1 MNLWYPP
8 HVWMMTRGRQKL
20 FNPDNQIT
28 RVSTRDQP
36 EQLSN
41 GSIWA
46 PNLTDKSAEPVSKG
60 RPMQYVFQIPLI
72 PRWHGAR
79 QDVYWLLNGENR
91 SHMVQRSTLVWYNM
105 RLSGP
110 CFPGRVEPRSEYWL
124 VHYIYY
130 SLGLRKRHP
139 QMEFPWANAYCWF
152 TIFSW
157 VHLNY
162 GWRDRHIML

>member
-1 MNLWYPP
+1 
-8 HVWMMTRGRQKL
+8 
-20 FNPDNQIT
+20 
-28 RVSTRDQP
+28 
-36 EQLSN
+36 
-41 GSIWA
+41 
-46 PNLTDKSAEPVSKG
+46 
-60 RPMQYVFQIPLI
+60 
-72 PRWHGAR
+72 
-79 QDVYWLLNGENR
+79 
-91 SHMVQRSTLVWYNM
+91 MVQRSTLVWYNM

-162 GWRDRHIML
+162 DGVIGILCCRHLYHFCCFSSQQGILCNSYFHISYIFGSMNRTKLRSCSGQNNRYEGLIDLLLCLEGTLGRSSSLK